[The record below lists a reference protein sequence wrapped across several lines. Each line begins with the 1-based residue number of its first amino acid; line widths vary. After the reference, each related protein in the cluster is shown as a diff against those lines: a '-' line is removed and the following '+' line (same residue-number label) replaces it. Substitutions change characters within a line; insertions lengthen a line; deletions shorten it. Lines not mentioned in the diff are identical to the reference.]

1 MMLIKKSKFE
11 SNAEECWLKINNKAV
26 LYGTRNKSGG
36 LYKVHMEVLIPNNLV
51 EVNIANTNYSILQL
65 YHERWGHQDKRH
77 IKNVLEQQMDLKVEL
92 DNQLYVACIYGKA
105 HRLKFVSRQKAKQFG
120 KLISADLELISR
132 SMYMNRTGTS
142 SLPNVNPYEL
152 WMVKKPRIGHMRI
165 VELFGYAHITNKKRR
180 KMDKK
185 ALKGYILEYDGKP
198 LKNCEVAVEIP
209 LPEANRQLPEAENE
223 GQNDPEDS
231 ESEDEEKS
239 NIMKLRNRSELKKPK
254 SLKIK

>member
-1 MMLIKKSKFE
+1 
-11 SNAEECWLKINNKAV
+11 
-26 LYGTRNKSGG
+26 
-36 LYKVHMEVLIPNNLV
+36 
-51 EVNIANTNYSILQL
+51 
-65 YHERWGHQDKRH
+65 
-77 IKNVLEQQMDLKVEL
+77 
-92 DNQLYVACIYGKA
+92 
-105 HRLKFVSRQKAKQFG
+105 
-120 KLISADLELISR
+120 
-132 SMYMNRTGTS
+132 MYMNRTGTS

-185 ALKGYILEYDGKP
+185 ALKGYILEYDGDEKYRIWIKETNTVICSRDVLFLGKP

-209 LPEANRQLPEAENE
+209 LPEPNRQLPEAENE
-223 GQNDPEDS
+223 GQNDPEDSEEQFNS